1 MIDVPAGDNLQVP
14 VAGDQHPVQALAAA
28 TADPAFRD
36 RVRTRRPDRSLDDP
50 GANRGELGVPV
61 PDQGT

>member
-1 MIDVPAGDNLQVP
+1 MDQPAEPVPPQVP
-14 VAGDQHPVQALAAA
+14 FAGDQRPVQALAAGA
-28 TADPAFRD
+28 ADPAFRD

-50 GANRGELGVPV
+50 RANRSELGVPV